1 MTDSLTTAD
10 ADAPVQRIDD
20 GAVSWIRLNRPAVL
34 NALDEGMA
42 SAFRDA
48 CAAVNRRAERGE
60 ARVLVISGN
69 GRGFMAGGDLARL
82 SADPAAA
89 PAVAGTLIDALH
101 DGLRIL
107 DRIDIPVIAAV
118 HGPVAGAGMS
128 LACAADLCIA
138 ADSAVFT
145 MAYARIG
152 TTPDGSATH
161 TLPRLVG
168 LRKALEL
175 AMLSDSVGAD
185 EALRLGLVNRVVPEA
200 DLIGAA
206 EALARRL
213 AAGPTVAYAGI
224 RRLMRQSF
232 TTPLDRQLDAER
244 AHFVAAAATEDF
256 REGVAAF
263 LAKRPPAFQGR

>member
-1 MTDSLTTAD
+1 MTDSIPAAD

-145 MAYARIG
+145 TAYARIG

-200 DLIGAA
+200 DLTRAA

-224 RRLMRQSF
+224 RHLMRQSF

-244 AHFVAAAATEDF
+244 AQFVAAAATEDF